1 MGVLQSLFHTNEAQ
15 LRPIRRIADRIEALD
30 ARFQSMD
37 DAQLSAM
44 TPALKKR
51 LADGE
56 SLDSLL
62 PEAFATAREA
72 AWRVLHMKPFY
83 VQLIGGIILHQGRIA
98 EMRTGEG
105 KTLTEILP
113 AYLNALSG
121 RGVHIITVNDYLAAR
136 DCRWMGQVYDFLGLT
151 TGLIYPDMKQ
161 PERQAAYAADITY
174 GTNSE
179 FGFDYLRDNMVVDA
193 RATVQRGHAFAIV
206 DEIDSILIDEARTP
220 LIISG
225 QGKESNEIYI
235 KANHFAKYL
244 KAVRVKE
251 LDPED
256 DTEPDGDYIVDEKAR
271 TAMLTAAGIRKAER
285 YFCIDN
291 ISDPRNAQLF
301 HHINQALKAQGVMQR
316 DVDYVVKDGTIFIVD
331 EFTGRIMYGRRF
343 NEGLHQAIEAKEEVE
358 IKQESQTLATIT
370 YQNFFRMYEKLS
382 GMTGTAKTE
391 EKEFR
396 EIYHL
401 DVVEVPTNRPVIRID
416 HPDAVFRT
424 RESKIAAILQQILAC
439 YQKGQPVLVGTVS
452 IEKSELLSE
461 RLTAL
466 SVPHTVLNA
475 KYHEQEAAIIAQVGR
490 PGSVTIA
497 TNMAGRG
504 TDIILGGNPG
514 TPEDSERVRALGGLF
529 ILGTERHEARR
540 IDNQLRGRAGRQGDP
555 GESRFYVSLEDEVI
569 RLFGGEKTAALLE
582 SLTEDDGQPL
592 EGKLLGNAIESA
604 QKRIESTHFQA
615 REQVLKYDDVVN
627 EQRNIIYAQRR
638 RVLAEEDMRAQIYS
652 MIDQRIG
659 EAIDHYCLGDEPK
672 DWLVKGLE
680 LTFTGCFL
688 TAGELTNP
696 LPEPLTKARLLE
708 ILTSRAHETY
718 QAKEAEYADVIRRLE
733 RMILLQAVDQNW
745 TEHIDALDRLRRGIH
760 MRAYAQ
766 KDPAVEYRIEAYRM
780 LDEMTAAIRRDTVN
794 GLFRV
799 RLVKK
804 QDAEDRQAGQAN

>member
-1 MGVLQSLFHTNEAQ
+1 MGIIGALFHTNEAQ
-15 LRPIRRIADRIEALD
+15 LRALRRIADRIEALEP
-30 ARFQSMD
+30 RFAAMD
-37 DAQLSAM
+37 DGELKAM
-44 TPALKKR
+44 TPALRQR
-51 LADGE
+51 LKDGE
-56 SLDSLL
+56 TLDQLL
-62 PEAFATAREA
+62 PEAFAAAREA
-72 AWRVLHMKPFY
+72 AWRVLGMKPFY
-83 VQLIGGIILHQGRIA
+83 VQLIGGIVLHQGRIA

-121 RGVHIITVNDYLAAR
+121 RGVHIVTVNDYLAGR
-136 DCRWMGQVYDFLGLT
+136 DCQWMGQVYEFLGLT
-151 TGLIYPDMKQ
+151 AGLICPDMKL

-179 FGFDYLRDNMVVDA
+179 FGFDYLRDNMAADL
-193 RATVQRGHAFAIV
+193 RATVQRGHVFAIV

-225 QGKESNEIYI
+225 QGTESPETYL
-235 KANHFAKYL
+235 KANHFASYL
-244 KAVRVKE
+244 KPVRVKE

-291 ISDPRNAQLF
+291 ISDPQNAQLF
-301 HHINQALKAQGVMQR
+301 HHVNQALKAHGVMQR

-343 NEGLHQAIEAKEEVE
+343 NEGLHQAIEAKEGVE

-401 DVVEVPTNRPVIRID
+401 DVVEVPTNRPVVRID

-424 RESKIAAILQQILAC
+424 AESKTQAILRQIRAC
-439 YQKGQPVLVGTVS
+439 YEKGQPILIGTVS

-461 RLTAL
+461 RLTSL
-466 SVPHTVLNA
+466 SIPHTVLNA
-475 KYHEQEAAIIAQVGR
+475 NHHEKEAAIVAQVGR

-514 TPEDSERVRALGGLF
+514 TPEDAERVRSLGGLF
-529 ILGTERHEARR
+529 ILGAERHEARR

-555 GESRFYVSLEDEVI
+555 GESRFFVSLEDEVI
-569 RLFGGEKTAALLE
+569 RLYGGEKTAALLE
-582 SLTEDDGQPL
+582 GLTQDDGRPL
-592 EGKLLGNAIESA
+592 EGKLLKSAIENA

-615 REQVLKYDDVVN
+615 RGQVLKYDDVVN
-627 EQRNIIYAQRR
+627 EQRSLIYAQRR
-638 RVLAEEDMRAQIYS
+638 RVLSEEDMRAQIQS
-652 MIDQRIG
+652 MIDQRID
-659 EAIDHYCLGDEPK
+659 EALAHYCPGDDPQG
-672 DWLVKGLE
+672 WLVKGLE
-680 LTFTGCFL
+680 LTFTGLFL
-688 TAGELTNP
+688 TAGELTGP
-696 LPEPLTKARLLE
+696 AQPPARGQLRE
-708 ILTSRAHETY
+708 ILLARAHETY
-718 QAKEAEYADVIRRLE
+718 AAKETEYAEVIRRLE
-733 RMILLQAVDQNW
+733 RMVLLQAVDQNW
-745 TEHIDALDRLRRGIH
+745 TGHIDALDRLRRGIH

-766 KDPAVEYRIEAYRM
+766 KDPAIEYRLEAYRM
-780 LDEMTAAIRRDTVN
+780 LDHMTAAIRRDTVD

-799 RLVKK
+799 RLVKREAK
-804 QDAEDRQAGQAN
+804 AEA